1 VVRAQEALE
10 ETNKK
15 VLDLGGIPWKAE
27 APAQKEILRQ
37 MDPNMVDLMG
47 RIRSILDPNH
57 IMNPGNW
64 EDDR

>member
-1 VVRAQEALE
+1 VVRAQDALE

-15 VLDLGGIPWKAE
+15 VVDLGGNPWKAE
-27 APAQKEILRQ
+27 APAQKEILRH
-37 MDPNMVDLMG
+37 MDPNMVHMM
-47 RIRSILDPNH
+47 RRMRATLDPNH